1 MVRINLLFLPVPICI
16 HNSSKPIE
24 VKYCIKYSTNT
35 KTSASLESRMM
46 RVFLDWVES
55 SMCGIILRSASSMR
69 LFKFSLLFV
78 IQSLYWIHWTPLHV
92 SLSPTIPLAVKH
104 LLFSEAFLIKKDR
117 DINCRFPLFLSQA
130 QNFSIWLGM
139 YELHS
144 ILQTKIPFVKARLCR
159 PLNFIDCS
167 IWLS

>member
-24 VKYCIKYSTNT
+24 VKYCIKHSTDT
-35 KTSASLESRMM
+35 KTSASLESRMI

-55 SMCGIILRSASSMR
+55 SMWGIILRSASFMS

-78 IQSLYWIHWTPLHV
+78 MQSSYWIHWAPLHV
-92 SLSPTIPLAVKH
+92 SLLPTIPLTVKH
-104 LLFSEAFLIKKDR
+104 LLFSEAFLIKNDR
-117 DINCRFPLFLSQA
+117 DINCKFFLFLSQA

-139 YELHS
+139 YELHAYCKPKYH
-144 ILQTKIPFVKARLCR
+144 LLKPACVVH
-159 PLNFIDCS
+159 
-167 IWLS
+167 